1 MKYSQYRFKFYLN
14 TSHYIQIQG
23 KPGQPHSHTWEISLD
38 MLKVREG
45 FVQFH
50 DIEKGIDDFI
60 MPYQD
65 AVLNETP
72 PFDLINPT
80 LENCCEYFKDGFQE
94 ILSDNGWLLLMI
106 SMSETPTRA
115 YVISIMNE
123 DEETVTKATNS
134 LIDNVLDEIK
144 KADKE

>member
-23 KPGQPHSHTWEISLD
+23 KPGQIHSHTWEISLD

-80 LENCCEYFKDGFQE
+80 LENCCEYFKDSFQE

-115 YVISIMNE
+115 YVISILNE

>member
-23 KPGQPHSHTWEISLD
+23 KPGQTHSHTWEISLD

-50 DIEKGIDDFI
+50 EIEERIDQFI
-60 MPYQD
+60 MPFQD

-80 LENCCEYFKDGFQE
+80 LENCCEYFKDSFQE
-94 ILSDNGWLLLMI
+94 ILSENGWLLLMI

-144 KADKE
+144 KADKA